1 MGPASSSDALSPG
14 GAPPRGIVVVVK
26 KLVEAFVLLVVTVY
40 GTADAAGFLQ
50 LAAAIAFHVLLAI
63 GPLVVVVL
71 AAAGF
76 FFGEQAVQ
84 GRLFAELAGLTGAGG
99 AAFIEDV
106 VARSS
111 GQDQGIA
118 AIVGFFMF
126 LWTASGVFDQ
136 MGQALANINRVA
148 AGDRPL
154 VVQQAAAPWHRKLAD
169 SGWSF
174 VRGRLAAVLM
184 IVVVVVLLVA
194 SLIASSVISVMTS
207 TFDRWLDTRWL
218 VMLANLGVSFFI
230 FTALSAALFWLLSLP
245 RVPLRS
251 ALVGGIGAAVLFL
264 IGRSVIG
271 VVVPLTASESTFG
284 PAASVITILYW
295 AWFSAA
301 TVLLGFSLAL
311 NDAKHRAPPDGS
323 PPHTT
328 TAQVPDGRERV

>member
-1 MGPASSSDALSPG
+1 MRPASSLPA
-14 GAPPRGIVVVVK
+14 APTAPQPETKTETAPRGVVVVVK
-26 KLVEAFVLLVVTVY
+26 KLVEDFVSMVVTVY
-40 GTADAAGFLQ
+40 ETADAAGFLQ

-63 GPLVVVVL
+63 GPLVVIVL

-84 GRLFAELAGLTGAGG
+84 GRLYGELAGLTGASG
-99 AAFIEDV
+99 AAFIEDL

-111 GQDQGIA
+111 GRGQGIA
-118 AIVGFFMF
+118 AVVGFLMF

-148 AGDRPL
+148 AGDRA
-154 VVQQAAAPWHRKLAD
+154 VVVPPKEATWRRKLAT

-194 SLIASSVISVMTS
+194 SLVASSVISVMTS
-207 TFDRWLDTRWL
+207 MFDRWLDTRWL
-218 VMLANLGVSFFI
+218 VMLANLGVSFVI
-230 FTALSAALFWLLSLP
+230 FTVLSAALFRLLSQP
-245 RVPLRS
+245 RVHLPS
-251 ALVGGIGAAVLFL
+251 AIVGGIGAAVLFL

-301 TVLLGFSLAL
+301 TLLLGFSLAV
-311 NDAKHRAPPDGS
+311 NDARHRAPPATSTSSGS
-323 PPHTT
+323 P
-328 TAQVPDGRERV
+328 AR